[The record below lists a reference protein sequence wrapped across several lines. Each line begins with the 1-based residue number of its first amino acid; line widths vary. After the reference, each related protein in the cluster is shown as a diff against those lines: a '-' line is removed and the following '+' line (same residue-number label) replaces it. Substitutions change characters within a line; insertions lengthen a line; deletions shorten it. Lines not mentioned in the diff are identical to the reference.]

1 MYCFHSHPFVA
12 QFLVL
17 AARLSVLVLLVW
29 IGFTKLVLFRGFGS
43 IMPRSPRILEIVA
56 GFTVL
61 GSAVASLW
69 DWTPERGLTAAVQF
83 TVGALLLLRRP
94 LRQKANTRQVLAS
107 VPALFVGASGLAVAD
122 PWSEWHMA
130 SIVFF
135 SIGTAITIL
144 SFLALGRSFGIF
156 PAARTPVTRGPY
168 RFVRHPA
175 YVGQLLMLTACGFS
189 SSMLVGVLLPLLII
203 PLLVLRIR
211 AEEQLL
217 VGNWIDYRIYA
228 QRVRWRMCP
237 LVW

>member
-1 MYCFHSHPFVA
+1 
-12 QFLVL
+12 
-17 AARLSVLVLLVW
+17 
-29 IGFTKLVLFRGFGS
+29 
-43 IMPRSPRILEIVA
+43 MPRSPRILEIVA

-130 SIVFF
+130 SIMFF